1 MCVYIEMF
9 HMDNSVLNMFAE
21 SSVSVVKKTPTILS
35 WLKTVFPEFTYVLFT
50 PVVDEDSA
58 SAAWVILVY
67 LQAVIIFTVI
77 FSLIAYERSTKKKQ
91 FFFVNSFDVMLCVQQ
106 TGEFEWPC
114 KAPTSAESGW
124 SMGQH
129 VNIFVAVPLHC
140 QGFSEFSGPE
150 PRSEQDK
157 FSWALNSLRFTSV
170 IWNLCFHQIN
180 GVTFIFLHR

>member
-1 MCVYIEMF
+1 MCMYIEMF
-9 HMDNSVLNMFAE
+9 HMDNSVLKTFSE
-21 SSVSVVKKTPTILS
+21 SSVSVVGKKNNPVLIIDC
-35 WLKTVFPEFTYVLFT
+35 FPK
-50 PVVDEDSA
+50 DSA

-77 FSLIAYERSTKKKQ
+77 YSFIRYERSTKKK
-91 FFFVNSFDVMLCVQQ
+91 NDVMLCVQQ

-114 KAPTSAESGW
+114 KAPTSAQSGW
-124 SMGQH
+124 SLGQH

-140 QGFSEFSGPE
+140 QGFFEFSGPE
-150 PRSEQDK
+150 PCSEQDK

-180 GVTFIFLHR
+180 GVTFIFLHS